1 MTGILLD
8 TNVVSELT
16 RDAADPGVLVFLAEH
31 DDLWLSTVVLHEL
44 DYGVGLLPSGRRR
57 DAISSALAAFVAKY
71 EDRILPVGRLEAA
84 EAATL
89 RVLARRSGR
98 VLDLGDALIAG
109 TAGANDLS
117 VATRNVRDFEGLG
130 LAVVNPWNPP

>member
-57 DAISSALAAFVAKY
+57 DAISSALAVFVAKY

>member
-1 MTGILLD
+1 M
-8 TNVVSELT
+8 
-16 RDAADPGVLVFLAEH
+16 
-31 DDLWLSTVVLHEL
+31 
-44 DYGVGLLPSGRRR
+44 GLRPSGRRR

-71 EDRILPVGRLEAA
+71 EDRILPVGRPEAA
-84 EAATL
+84 EAAVF
-89 RVLARRSGR
+89 RVRARHSGR